1 MASNGINQYS
11 WSQYEAHI
19 LDILDLD
26 PEEQEQAAA
35 YNRDHD
41 EVVAGKLSHIYQ
53 CDLIQPSSHDWIS
66 SETVQGKVTIDPE
79 TGERIMRIRQEF
91 VEPVVEMA
99 DRFDDRDLELLPV
112 ERICNYCNQTFSIYA
127 KTCTV
132 CEMADASI

>member
-66 SETVQGKVTIDPE
+66 SETRAKDGTV
-79 TGERIMRIRQEF
+79 RREF
-91 VEPVVEMA
+91 IEPVVEMA
-99 DRFDDRDLELLPV
+99 DRFDDRDFDLLPV

>member
-41 EVVAGKLSHIYQ
+41 EVVAGKLSHVYQ
-53 CDLIQPSSHDWIS
+53 CDLIQPSGHDWIS
-66 SETVQGKVTIDPE
+66 SETRACANDGTV
-79 TGERIMRIRQEF
+79 RYEF
-91 VEPVVEMA
+91 IQPVVEMA
-99 DRFDDRDLELLPV
+99 DRYDDRDLEMLRT
-112 ERICNYCNQTFSIYA
+112 ERLCNYCNLTFSIYA

>member
-19 LDILDLD
+19 LDILDMD

-41 EVVAGKLSHIYQ
+41 EVVAGKLSHVYQ
-53 CDLIQPSSHDWIS
+53 CDLIQTSGHDWVS
-66 SETVQGKVTIDPE
+66 SVTRVKPYFVWVTQSWED
-79 TGERIMRIRQEF
+79 TRSEF
-91 VEPVVEMA
+91 VHPTVEME
-99 DRFDDRDLELLPV
+99 DRYDDRNLEILPL
-112 ERICNYCNQTFSIYA
+112 ERICNYCNMAFSIYA

-132 CEMADASI
+132 CEMADAL